1 MLTPTGQQ
9 ARPAW
14 PTPNEYCAA
23 VQNPRNCFPDRELAG
38 GRIVLN
44 PLGLPKVSSGNFAV
58 VFELERGDRRYAVKC
73 FTRQIQDQQQ
83 RYAAITRF
91 LAGRILPFLVSFR
104 YLAQGLRC
112 GGGLFPLL
120 TMEWVDGEL
129 LHQYVERQ
137 LGTPSLIR
145 DLAEQWR
152 SVVAHLKGYGVAH
165 GDLQHRNILVA
176 AGRLRLVD
184 YDGMF
189 VPGLRGMAP
198 DERGNDHFQHP
209 NRSKRD
215 YDEHVDRFAA
225 LVIYLSLRA
234 LAADPSLWTEFHSG
248 ENLVLSRGDYVTPGA
263 TSVWRRLAGSP
274 DVAVRQLG
282 SALERACRDSLSGVP
297 DLETALRQAQPP
309 VAMAATDW
317 RKLGQALG
325 IGPASAQRPTAPIPI
340 VDWAQRQHSTAS
352 GSDARTPPPAGTARC
367 PEGHAVLNGSFLRYC
382 PECLAKG
389 KRTALYGW
397 RRAPC
402 GHTIPDGSHFC
413 PDCRAPT
420 GW

>member
-1 MLTPTGQQ
+1 MLTSAGQL
-9 ARPAW
+9 APPAW

-58 VFELERGDRRYAVKC
+58 VFELERGDRHYAVKC

-91 LAGRILPFLVSFR
+91 LAGRSLPFLVSFR

-120 TMEWVDGEL
+120 AMEWVDGEL

-137 LGTPSLIR
+137 LGRPALLR

-152 SVVAHLKGYGVAH
+152 TVVAHLNAYGVAH

-209 NRSKRD
+209 NRSKQD

-234 LAADPSLWTEFHSG
+234 LAADPSLWQEFHSG

-263 TSVWRRLAGSP
+263 TPVWRRLGGSP
-274 DVAVRQLG
+274 DGAVQQL
-282 SALERACRDSLSGVP
+282 SATLERACRDPLSGVP

-309 VAMAATDW
+309 VVMAATDW
-317 RKLGQALG
+317 LKLGQALG
-325 IGPASAQRPTAPIPI
+325 IAPASGRRTAAPRPIADRARTRAATAGG
-340 VDWAQRQHSTAS
+340 A
-352 GSDARTPPPAGTARC
+352 ARTPPPADAVRC
-367 PEGHAVLNGSFLRYC
+367 PDGHAVLRGSFLRYC

-389 KRTALYGW
+389 KRVALYGW

>member
-1 MLTPTGQQ
+1 MLTPPGQE
-9 ARPAW
+9 AHTAW

-23 VQNPRNCFPDRELAG
+23 VQNPRNCFADRELAG

-73 FTRQIQDQQQ
+73 FTRRIQDQQQ

-91 LAGRILPFLVSFR
+91 LAGRSLPSLVSFR
-104 YLAQGLRC
+104 YLPQGLRC
-112 GGGLFPLL
+112 GGGIVPFLA
-120 TMEWVDGEL
+120 MEWIDGEL

-137 LGTPSLIR
+137 LGTPALLR

-152 SVVAHLKGYGVAH
+152 TVVGSLKGYGVAH

-234 LAADPSLWTEFHSG
+234 LAADPALWQEFHSG
-248 ENLVLSRGDYVTPGA
+248 ENLILSRGDYVTPGV
-263 TSVWRRLAGSP
+263 TLVWRRLAGSP
-274 DVAVRQLG
+274 DETVQQL
-282 SALERACRDSLSGVP
+282 SATLERACRDSLSCVP

-309 VAMAATDW
+309 VAMAAADW
-317 RKLGQALG
+317 LKLGQALG
-325 IGPASAQRPTAPIPI
+325 IGHTPAGRTSAPPTIT
-340 VDWAQRQHSTAS
+340 DWARRQPAPSS
-352 GSDARTPPPAGTARC
+352 GPGAQTPAPVDAVRC
-367 PEGHAVLNGSFLRYC
+367 PDGHAVQHGSFLRYC
-382 PECLAKG
+382 PECLARG
-389 KRTALYGW
+389 KRMALYGW

-402 GHTIPDGSHFC
+402 GHDIPDRSHFC